1 MKTTINLEEQLGS
14 IMKLADSYADAMVRG
29 SPDYLAKRDLLKDA
43 IFSLLLNNQQKE
55 SSAVEALKL
64 IAEFPVPQQ
73 DNLISANMRCIA
85 RKELGLK
92 ISDDEDVFRYRK
104 HKVLFTTSTIQLSTT
119 PEDEEKGLT
128 DLSGRRLP
136 CNSRYVFLSS

>member
-1 MKTTINLEEQLGS
+1 MKTMKTTNNLEEQLDS

-29 SPDYLAKRDLLKDA
+29 GAPDYPAKRDLLKDA

-92 ISDDEDVFRYRK
+92 ISDDEDVFP
-104 HKVLFTTSTIQLSTT
+104 Q
-119 PEDEEKGLT
+119 
-128 DLSGRRLP
+128 
-136 CNSRYVFLSS
+136 